1 MLTWTGLVV
10 IVVLGGSFLLL
21 FVVPYFIAKMQPAL
35 PVDCG
40 DINAPHAK
48 RLAKQHIK
56 RLWRTYFYHSDRH
69 SRHTQSFTFICL
81 LSNAVS
87 DVEIVR
93 DLASIFIMLGVM
105 AHAWYGWGHAVS
117 QKRADHEREQWEKH
131 LEDIKAMQRSTTQ
144 INQSHV

>member
-1 MLTWTGLVV
+1 MSTWTGLVAIIV
-10 IVVLGGSFLLL
+10 LGSSLFLIVVA
-21 FVVPYFIAKMQPAL
+21 PYFIAKMQPAL

-56 RLWRTYFYHSDRH
+56 RLWRTYFYHSDRYC
-69 SRHTQSFTFICL
+69 RHTQSFTFICL

-87 DVEIVR
+87 VAEIVR
-93 DLASIFIMLGVM
+93 DLASIFIMLGVT
-105 AHAWYGWGHAVS
+105 AHAWYGCGHAVS

-131 LEDIKAMQRSTTQ
+131 LDAIRAVKRSTTK
-144 INQSHV
+144 